1 MQDPCDAGCQGP
13 SGGKARWQWASR
25 TFRCPC
31 PDTPREVVV
40 KLWHSN
46 AQLSD
51 ISNSGENWK
60 QLPDL
65 PQEGSLSV

>member
-25 TFRCPC
+25 TLRCPC